1 MASWSSHPEH
11 ADVTVIMPISTRL
24 HTRKRMASRPRDLLP
39 MMKGSMKQARKRFHM
54 AFYPCMLTRPREGM
68 GALVAIYVI
77 AVIVIAV
84 IWKPGHSPL
93 DAIIVAVAAAWASA
107 IPARALRRSW

>member
-1 MASWSSHPEH
+1 
-11 ADVTVIMPISTRL
+11 
-24 HTRKRMASRPRDLLP
+24 
-39 MMKGSMKQARKRFHM
+39 M
-54 AFYPCMLTRPREGM
+54 AFYPCVVTRPREGA

-84 IWKPGHSPL
+84 IWKPGHSLL
-93 DAIIVAVAAAWASA
+93 DAIIVAVGAAWASA